1 MNKKKYL
8 ITGGAGFI
16 GSALVR
22 TLVKQGHQVT
32 VLDNGSRGNARRLD
46 DVADE
51 IEFIEADIRDPQAV
65 ISAAKGIDALCH
77 LAYINGTEFFY
88 SRPDQ
93 VLDVAVRGMMSV
105 LDACRQHQI
114 PELYLA
120 SSSEV
125 YQTPP
130 MIPTAET
137 VPLVV
142 PDVHNPRYSYGGG
155 KIISELLAIHL
166 GAATIDR
173 VVIFRP
179 HNVYGPDMGAEHVIP
194 QFLLRMKKWCESNQ
208 NPIPFEI
215 QGTGNETRSF
225 VYIDDF
231 IHGLCQVI
239 EKGEH
244 LGIYHIG
251 TIDEIKIADLAH
263 EVAKIYQR
271 PIELICSPTTQG
283 STPRRCPDISKLSAL
298 GYQPKISIQKGLQLT
313 AQWYDQQ
320 DDKRLNKG
328 HKTEEPTEPQPC
340 KQA

>member
-1 MNKKKYL
+1 MMN
-8 ITGGAGFI
+8 
-16 GSALVR
+16 
-22 TLVKQGHQVT
+22 
-32 VLDNGSRGNARRLD
+32 
-46 DVADE
+46 
-51 IEFIEADIRDPQAV
+51 
-65 ISAAKGIDALCH
+65 
-77 LAYINGTEFFY
+77 
-88 SRPDQ
+88 
-93 VLDVAVRGMMSV
+93 V
-105 LDACRQHQI
+105 LDACRKHYV

-130 MIPTAET
+130 AIPTGET

-142 PDVHNPRYSYGGG
+142 PDVYNPRYSYGGG

-179 HNVYGPDMGAEHVIP
+179 HNVYGPDMGSEHVIP
-194 QFLLRMKKWCESNQ
+194 QFVMRMKKLCETDQ

-231 IHGLCQVI
+231 VQGLCRVI

-251 TIDEIKIADLAH
+251 TTDEIKIADLAH
-263 EVAKIYQR
+263 EVARIYARQ
-271 PIELICSPTTQG
+271 IELTCLATTEG
-283 STPRRCPDISKLSAL
+283 STLRRCPDIRKIASL
-298 GYQPKISIQKGLQLT
+298 GYQPQISIQKGLKIT

-320 DDKRLNKG
+320 DGRTLNKG
-328 HKTEEPTEPQPC
+328 QKTEEPMEALLC
-340 KQA
+340 RQA